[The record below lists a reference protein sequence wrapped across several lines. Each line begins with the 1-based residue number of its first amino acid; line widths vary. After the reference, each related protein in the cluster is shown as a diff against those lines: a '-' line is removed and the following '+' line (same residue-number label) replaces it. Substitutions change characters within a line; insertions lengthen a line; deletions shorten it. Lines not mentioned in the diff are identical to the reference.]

1 MRKNIIIQKG
11 QIGLLTK
18 KGDYQKVLEAGEYR
32 FFDWANQ
39 LAVMVVN
46 LSDNR
51 VEPALAEHL
60 RSYQPEWVERYCTAV
75 DLSEQEIGLRYENDI
90 LQEILPPGTRRLY

>member
-32 FFDWANQ
+32 FFDWTNQ
-39 LAVMVVN
+39 LAVTVVN
-46 LSDNR
+46 LSDSR
-51 VEPALAEHL
+51 VE
-60 RSYQPEWVERYCTAV
+60 
-75 DLSEQEIGLRYENDI
+75 
-90 LQEILPPGTRRLY
+90 

>member
-32 FFDWANQ
+32 FFDWTNQ
-39 LAVMVVN
+39 LAVTVVN

-60 RSYQPEWVERYCTAV
+60 RS
-75 DLSEQEIGLRYENDI
+75 
-90 LQEILPPGTRRLY
+90 